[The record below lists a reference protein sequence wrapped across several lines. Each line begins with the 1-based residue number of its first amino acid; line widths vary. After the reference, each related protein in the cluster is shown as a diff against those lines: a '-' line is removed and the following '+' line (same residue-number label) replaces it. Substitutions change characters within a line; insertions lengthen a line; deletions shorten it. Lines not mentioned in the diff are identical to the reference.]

1 MAVKVVLMRTQPP
14 GIKMFPAQAEAVQ
27 NCMQTSP
34 KREGRE
40 LWSVEL
46 IKFTALIIGA
56 LQLIMQNQ
64 PCKQASIFSHSCQQL
79 SSESIC
85 CRIQTCP
92 IPGARSGECKKTF

>member
-1 MAVKVVLMRTQPP
+1 
-14 GIKMFPAQAEAVQ
+14 MFPAHAEAVQ
-27 NCMQTSP
+27 SCVQP
-34 KREGRE
+34 GPERGGKE

-64 PCKQASIFSHSCQQL
+64 PCKQAAIFSCSRQQL

-85 CRIQTCP
+85 CSTQTHP
-92 IPGARSGECKKTF
+92 IPRARSGEREKALRGAAASGN